1 MKEKVNKKIDTIRSN
16 KVIIIFF
23 ILLFFIGL
31 FTFKDY
37 GFSLDEYTQ
46 RNHTMRNY
54 REYLRVIERTTGI
67 AIDDI
72 RKTFEYDF
80 LGMGANIKIYPYKY
94 YGIGIQL
101 PVVIIEQFA
110 KFNLDIST
118 SYYIRHLY
126 TFIIYF
132 ISMIYFYLILKN
144 YIIKD
149 KKYALIGTIFL
160 VISPRIY
167 GDAFYNI
174 KDLVFMSLC
183 IINSYYCMKFLKDDK
198 FKNIIKLSII
208 TALTIN
214 SRIIGASI
222 IFICFIMK
230 LLLNKKSLKKT
241 LIKLLQV
248 FIFTYICYFI
258 ITPIMWTDPIMCP
271 FKILDFFFNYK
282 DPLSD
287 YIQQNYY
294 LGTTIL
300 STKLPWHYILLW
312 IFVTTPIIYIIL
324 FFIGS
329 IKNIVSFIKVRKRK
343 LNINILFTNT
353 ILFLILLLVM
363 VIKPT
368 MYGGWRHFY
377 WLYPPIII
385 NSIIGLK
392 YIINKIK
399 KQKIIITIVIISLL
413 SNVVWMII
421 NHPHQYN
428 YFSPVTRKWAV
439 KNFEHNYYKITNTEA
454 LRYIAKIDKSNNI
467 FVQSNYNYRCNVLL
481 NKEDRKRIEVETPND
496 NLIYNDNDSNTNYD
510 YIIDSNPY
518 LSNDNKKDYIQ
529 IKQKKMDGVILYTI
543 FKHK

>member
-1 MKEKVNKKIDTIRSN
+1 MKEKIDIIKSN
-16 KVIIIFF
+16 KLVILFF

-37 GFSLDEYTQ
+37 GFSLDEYMQ
-46 RNHTMRNY
+46 RNHSMRNY
-54 REYLRVIERTTGI
+54 REYLRVVEKTTGI

-72 RKTFEYDF
+72 RKTPEYDY
-80 LGMGANIKIYPYKY
+80 LGMGDKIENFIYKY
-94 YGIGIQL
+94 YGVGIQL
-101 PVVIIEQFA
+101 PLVIIEQLT
-110 KFNLDIST
+110 KFNMDIST
-118 SYYIRHLY
+118 VYYIRHLY

-132 ISMIYFYLILKN
+132 ISMIYFYLILKK

-183 IINSYYCMKFLKDDK
+183 IINSYYCMKFLENDK
-198 FKNIIKLSII
+198 LKNIIKLSII
-208 TALTIN
+208 TALTVN
-214 SRIIGASI
+214 SRIIGAII

-230 LLLNKKSLKKT
+230 ILINRKQIKKA

-258 ITPIMWTDPIMCP
+258 ITPIMWNDPIMCP

-282 DPLSD
+282 DPLSN

-294 LGTTIL
+294 LGKNIL

-312 IFVTTPIIYIIL
+312 IFITTPIIYTAL
-324 FFIGS
+324 SFIGS
-329 IKNIVSFIKVRKRK
+329 IKLVSIIKSKKRK
-343 LNINILFTNT
+343 ININILFTNI
-353 ILFLILLLVM
+353 ILFLILLLVV
-363 VIKPT
+363 VIRPT

-377 WLYPPIII
+377 WLYPLIIV

-392 YIINKIK
+392 YIINKFK
-399 KQKIIITIVIISLL
+399 KQKVIIITMILISLL
-413 SNVVWMII
+413 SNIVWMII
-421 NHPHQYN
+421 NHPYQYN
-428 YFSPVTRKWAV
+428 YFNPVTRKWAV
-439 KNFEHNYYKITNTEA
+439 KNFEYNYYKIPNTEA
-454 LRYIAKIDKSNNI
+454 LEYIAKIDKSNKI
-467 FVQSNYNYRCNVLL
+467 FVQSNYNYRCFVLL
-481 NKEDRKRIEVETPND
+481 KKKYRKRIEVEIPSD
-496 NLIYNDNDSNTNYD
+496 NLIYNEDSNPNYD

-518 LSNDNKKDYIQ
+518 SSNNKKKDYIK
-529 IKQKKMDGVILYTI
+529 IKQKEMDGVILYTI
-543 FKHK
+543 YKHK